1 MTQMFLQLPGLNAS
15 ILDFLT
21 LVALCST
28 RMMVV
33 MNMFPPT
40 GDTVMQ
46 GTTRNATVML
56 LSTFIAYGQ
65 APLIPQLH
73 GSFLVVTAAKEA
85 VIGLVI
91 GYAASQIF
99 WAAESIGAYIDDVAG
114 YNNVQMTNPTNGQQT
129 SITSTLLSN
138 CAMTAFWM
146 LGGMTFL
153 LGAIYESYHWWPL
166 ASATPLPSN
175 ILETFTMHA
184 TDSLMV
190 SIAKVAAPITAI
202 LVLVDVGF
210 GFISKSAQKLDFG
223 TLSHAVKGLL
233 AVLLLALLVGVF
245 IDQVHGQLALTDI
258 GAQMR
263 VLSGER

>member
-15 ILDFLT
+15 LLDFLT
-21 LVALCST
+21 LLALSST

-40 GDTVMQ
+40 GDTMMQ
-46 GTTRNATVML
+46 GATRNATVML

-65 APLIPQLH
+65 APLIPELH
-73 GSFLVVTAAKEA
+73 GAFLVATALKEA

-91 GYAASQIF
+91 GYAASLIF
-99 WAAESIGAYIDDVAG
+99 WAADSVGAYIDDVAG
-114 YNNVQMTNPTNGQQT
+114 YNNVQMSNPTNGQQT

-138 CAMTAFWM
+138 CVMTAFWM

-166 ASATPLPSN
+166 GSATPLPSN
-175 ILETFTMHA
+175 ILETFVMRE

-190 SIAKVAAPITAI
+190 TVAKVAAPITAI
-202 LVLVDVGF
+202 LVLVDIGF
-210 GFISKSAQKLDFG
+210 GFIGKSAQKLDLNS
-223 TLSHAVKGLL
+223 LSHAVKGLL
-233 AVLLLALLVGVF
+233 AVLLLALLVGMF
-245 IDQVHGQLALTDI
+245 IDQVQEQLTLADL

-263 VLSGER
+263 VLAGQK